1 MIKVGNDSFRQTQF
15 GPNASE
21 MISQRRFLLKKN
33 DTYLNLGVCPSSVL
47 INEPI
52 GAKFTSGKERFGL

>member
-1 MIKVGNDSFRQTQF
+1 MIKVGNNSFRQTQY

-21 MISQRRFLLKKN
+21 TISQRRFLLKKN
-33 DTYLNLGVCPSSVL
+33 DTYLNLGVCPSSVS

-52 GAKFTSGKERFGL
+52 GAKFKSEKERFG

>member
-21 MISQRRFLLKKN
+21 TISQRRFLFKKN
-33 DTYLNLGVCPSSVL
+33 DTYLNLGVCPLSVS

-52 GAKFTSGKERFGL
+52 GAKFKSEKERFG

>member
-21 MISQRRFLLKKN
+21 TISQRRFLLKKN
-33 DTYLNLGVCPSSVL
+33 DTYLNLGVCPSSVS

-52 GAKFTSGKERFGL
+52 SAKFKSEKERFG

>member
-1 MIKVGNDSFRQTQF
+1 MIKVGNNYFRQTQF

-33 DTYLNLGVCPSSVL
+33 DTYLNLGVCPSSVS

-52 GAKFTSGKERFGL
+52 GAKFKSEKECFG